1 MPPTRGHDL
10 KPEQSRLNMSAL
22 RDAPHTGARLE
33 TSPRLDSPKS
43 IADAPHTGARLET
56 YGSNQRVDEAGD
68 APHTGARLETLISA
82 EHISY
87 QLMPPTR
94 GHDLKPVASTIVSTP
109 LLDAPHTGARL
120 ETKRR

>member
-10 KPEQSRLNMSAL
+10 KPAGAVAPGVHKE
-22 RDAPHTGARLE
+22 DAPHTGARLE

-43 IADAPHTGARLET
+43 IA
-56 YGSNQRVDEAGD
+56 D

>member
-10 KPEQSRLNMSAL
+10 KQHISGISLFCE
-22 RDAPHTGARLE
+22 
-33 TSPRLDSPKS
+33 
-43 IADAPHTGARLET
+43 
-56 YGSNQRVDEAGD
+56 YD